1 MGIKIL
7 LTGKKFSGKTT
18 VANYIKEKYNF
29 KEYTFAEPLKEICRQ
44 VFHLS
49 DSQLH
54 DQEQKE
60 TIDNRWGITPR
71 QMFQNMGDLMRE
83 QMPNYFNI
91 PTEPKIFTQILENKL
106 KGIDQ
111 NIIISDGRLPDEIKW
126 FRSLE
131 YPNPNISNKEFNNT
145 QTTGEKFNV
154 VIKIKR
160 DGLKSYDTHI
170 TERYEYDCDIVLQN
184 NGTIQELYKSIDE
197 IMKKIQNF
205 G

>member
-18 VANYIKEKYNF
+18 VANYIKEKYKF
-29 KEYTFAEPLKEICRQ
+29 TEYTFADPLKEICRQ

-49 DSQLH
+49 DSQLY

-60 TIDNRWGITPR
+60 TVDSRWGITPR

-91 PTEPKIFTQILENKL
+91 PAEPKIFTQILANKL
-106 KGIDQ
+106 KRDNGD
-111 NIIISDGRLPDEIKW
+111 IIISDGRLPDEIKW
-126 FRSLE
+126 FRSFSKG
-131 YPNPNISNKEFNNT
+131 II
-145 QTTGEKFNV
+145 
-154 VIKIKR
+154 IKIKR

-170 TERYEYDCDIVLQN
+170 TERFEYDCDVVLQN
-184 NGTIQELYKSIDE
+184 NGTVEELYKSIDE
-197 IMKKIQNF
+197 IFIKIQTNII
-205 G
+205 